1 MTKNDFLKEFEW
13 IKKELKNLGIKFDE
27 YPSDDG
33 FTYIRILSCDL
44 GSNFYDYGEDEPE
57 GFNWYEWIPEDFRDD
72 LADSPVVYIIKCSE
86 CCRCSG
92 W

>member
-13 IKKELKNLGIKFDE
+13 IKKKLKNLEIKFDE
-27 YPSDDG
+27 YPSDNG
-33 FTYIRILSCDL
+33 FTYIRILSCEL
-44 GSNFYDYGEDEPE
+44 GSNFYDYGDEPG

-72 LADSPVVYIIKCSE
+72 LVNSPVVYIIECSE